1 MYYIKEIKLLSDVD
15 TVSELRLESGLN
27 IVYGP
32 SNTGKSLI
40 LDCIDFMF
48 GGESK
53 RLYKKELKLSNVA
66 ITIVRDG
73 KEISLSRALY
83 KKNKKGEVKPN
94 NIIVIS
100 GDENYTG
107 SFSTGKGSKKT
118 PPLYK
123 FWLHIMGIEDEVK
136 IIADMDFTPN
146 NLTVRTFIHTF
157 LLNETRMVGENS
169 ILKNGQGYTKN
180 IPISTISSL
189 IYLATGNTFLKDG
202 FTPETKGNVLREKRA
217 VARRLVDLSINA
229 LREEKV
235 TSLEAPE
242 DGRTVK
248 ELQDTIDKLMEE
260 ISGAES
266 VLDNAS
272 AKSSELARD
281 LVETDKLISESE
293 VLKNRYDSLRTQYE
307 ADIQRL
313 TFIAE
318 GDMHSN
324 LLPQILH
331 CPFCNGEL
339 DKEKNESCV
348 EAAVAEVSMI
358 EKKIKD
364 LKQADTDILSEIQAL
379 REKRLVII
387 EQRKDI
393 QSYIRAELQ
402 PRVTRLRKDFLD
414 YSAAL
419 EHAKAAELVDTFNRI
434 LNEQLEVI
442 NSENQEEENNSRFN
456 VRAKINEFLKEPF
469 NRYLAQTLSE
479 CKYENFTGSRFD
491 ENTCDVV
498 VGGSEKMSQGKGFR
512 AFLNTVL
519 ALVVQETLNEYNM
532 FQPHLLVLDSPI
544 LSLKEREEN
553 TGTEVTTDG
562 MRSGLFKYMIS
573 HEQNRQTIILENE
586 IPNIDYSGVNLIHFS
601 KKEGDEMYG
610 LIKGYRD

>member
-1 MYYIKEIKLLSDVD
+1 
-15 TVSELRLESGLN
+15 
-27 IVYGP
+27 
-32 SNTGKSLI
+32 
-40 LDCIDFMF
+40 
-48 GGESK
+48 
-53 RLYKKELKLSNVA
+53 
-66 ITIVRDG
+66 
-73 KEISLSRALY
+73 
-83 KKNKKGEVKPN
+83 
-94 NIIVIS
+94 
-100 GDENYTG
+100 
-107 SFSTGKGSKKT
+107 
-118 PPLYK
+118 
-123 FWLHIMGIEDEVK
+123 
-136 IIADMDFTPN
+136 
-146 NLTVRTFIHTF
+146 
-157 LLNETRMVGENS
+157 MVGENS

-202 FTPETKGNVLREKRA
+202 FTPETKGTVLREKRA
-217 VARRLVDLSINA
+217 AARRLVDLSINA

-235 TSLEAPE
+235 TSLEAPK
-242 DGRTVK
+242 DGRSIM
-248 ELQDTIDKLMEE
+248 ELQDAIDSLMEE
-260 ISGAES
+260 ISGTES
-266 VLDNAS
+266 ALDNAS
-272 AKSSELARD
+272 AKSSELAKD
-281 LVETDKLISESE
+281 LIEIDKRISEGE
-293 VLKNRYDSLRTQYE
+293 VLKNRYDALRTQYE

-318 GDMHSN
+318 GDMHSD
-324 LLPQILH
+324 LLPQMDH

-339 DKEKNESCV
+339 DKEQSESCV
-348 EAAVAEVSMI
+348 EAAVAEVSKI

-364 LKQADTDILSEIQAL
+364 LKQADSDIIAEIQL
-379 REKRLVII
+379 LKEKRQVVV
-387 EQRKDI
+387 EQRKET

-402 PRVTRLRKDFLD
+402 PRINRLRKDFLD

-419 EHAKAAELVDTFNRI
+419 EHAKASELVDTFNRI

-442 NSENQEEENNSRFN
+442 NAENQEEETNPKYN

-469 NRYLAQTLSE
+469 NRYLAQILAE
-479 CKYENFTGSRFD
+479 CRYENLTGSRFD
-491 ENTCDVV
+491 ENICDVV

-544 LSLKEREEN
+544 LSLKEREET

-586 IPNIDYSGVNLIHFS
+586 IPNIDYTRVHMIHFT
-601 KKEGDEMYG
+601 KREGDEMYG